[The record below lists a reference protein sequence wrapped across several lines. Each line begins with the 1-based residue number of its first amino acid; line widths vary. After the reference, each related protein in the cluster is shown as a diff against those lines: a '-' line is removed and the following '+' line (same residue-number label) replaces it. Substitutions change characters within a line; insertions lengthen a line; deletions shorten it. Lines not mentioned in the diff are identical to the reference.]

1 MTPGGKNQEQHEI
14 TKEKKLQVHFSL
26 QFLRQPRG
34 HKHRNDAAGKEMDE

>member
-14 TKEKKLQVHFSL
+14 TKGKKVHFSL
-26 QFLRQPRG
+26 QFSRQPRG